1 MVINSKFE
9 KITLSALFVMYFLL
23 LKEYFF
29 SSIYLVFVI
38 VVSLYYFPIKIILNR
53 ETAKL
58 GLLIISSFLIS
69 SVLILSYIS
78 FVLIELPQSLK
89 LILFFYTLINL
100 YLIYKFIQINS
111 DSKYLHLIV
120 MLLIIVTFF
129 K

>member
-1 MVINSKFE
+1 MIINSKFE
-9 KITLSALFVMYFLL
+9 KITLSTLFVMYFLL

-29 SSIYLVFVI
+29 SSIYLVLVI

-53 ETAKL
+53 ETPKL

-69 SVLILSYIS
+69 SVLILSYLS
-78 FVLIELPQSLK
+78 FVLVELPQSLK
-89 LILFFYTLINL
+89 LILLFYTLINL